1 MKRSFF
7 ILFLSLIF
15 AVSCGEGAMKIGAH
29 ESEQEQEE
37 TKTDDD
43 NGTDPAADEGETTQD
58 DADTAQED
66 GDTMP
71 DKDDTIPE
79 DDADPLPDN
88 DGNTITD
95 DSDSDSPADNDSV
108 TDNDPDPEEEPDD
121 GGECEDGTT
130 RTKKCTDLPQN
141 AVWNTAEYV
150 RQVCGDEGFTPST
163 AGTYNTE
170 AASSTFENTT
180 PSSKEPLPPDCPEGT
195 GDVDGLCEYTGCGQ
209 YAYVMHFTTKNGT
222 LVYKQDP
229 TSSCFKEASTSSEQA
244 PCCCGKPI
252 YKFSKSGDIQETYDP
267 AVNPMEYAASLT
279 DGGTVTS
286 TDTWVCKP
294 AISCNDGY
302 EYGKETGKC
311 YKCSGELYFDD
322 EKYQCRIE
330 IGSECR
336 FKCKAAFK
344 WNGESCI

>member
-1 MKRSFF
+1 MKKSLL
-7 ILFLSLIF
+7 IIFLILIF
-15 AVSCGEGAMKIGAH
+15 AVSCGGGAMKIGEK

-37 TKTDDD
+37 TQTDNDAD
-43 NGTDPAADEGETTQD
+43 TDPATDEGDTKPDEEDTLPDDSDTVKD
-58 DADTAQED
+58 DADSVPDDDSDSTADDD
-66 GDTMP
+66 GD
-71 DKDDTIPE
+71 
-79 DDADPLPDN
+79 
-88 DGNTITD
+88 TITD
-95 DSDSDSPADNDSV
+95 DTDSV
-108 TDNDPDPEEEPDD
+108 SEDDTDTAEEPDD
-121 GGECEDGTT
+121 GSECENGTT

-279 DGGTVTS
+279 EGGTVTS